1 MERRTGMEG
10 FVRWRPGEEAH
21 RSFSGTVAEVGDG
34 SGGIGRSAE
43 VTPCG
48 SGARR
53 SAALLQA
60 DEGFRGRR
68 RWFFGRGAGHR
79 KGVERAA
86 ADLAVAA
93 LGAVHED
100 GDLATGRR
108 AGGARVGGGTSE
120 ESGGHR
126 GEGGVALRRRRGQV
140 RVSIRILLLLLLVC
154 IYFCGR
160 RRWTPA
166 TVVVVDDGCGVG
178 DVAVVVTMV
187 VLVVVKMAGWLRV
200 AEDGQDGGFVLGFV
214 EAR

>member
-21 RSFSGTVAEVGDG
+21 RSFSGTVAEVGNG

-93 LGAVHED
+93 LGAAHED
-100 GDLATGRR
+100 GDWATCRR
-108 AGGARVGGGTSE
+108 RS
-120 ESGGHR
+120 
-126 GEGGVALRRRRGQV
+126 RRRGNVGGERRSQ
-140 RVSIRILLLLLLVC
+140 
-154 IYFCGR
+154 R
-160 RRWTPA
+160 RRGRGAPA
-166 TVVVVDDGCGVG
+166 
-178 DVAVVVTMV
+178 
-187 VLVVVKMAGWLRV
+187 
-200 AEDGQDGGFVLGFV
+200 
-214 EAR
+214 EARTS